1 MTFRSTIAL
10 FFQPNPSLKVLVC
23 ALLFCLSASTLRA
36 QSFPTSRDPFLW
48 PFAKTSIWNTPIGSN
63 ALYAPAGLQQV
74 TAFANVTPYGRG
86 GIAVDEEP
94 IIQAKNTDPLS
105 KVYAINDWS
114 RRCATTTATGKQIH
128 FPTGLTFADPNGGGD
143 TPNYSGVVVQE
154 DGSLF
159 HFNAIATC
167 GGGKIAAYDY
177 TSTENDSWFSSGST
191 GGHGGSALSGFGG
204 SIRKGELTGAE
215 PIRHAIKLNVLASRY
230 LVYNNDGTPGYRWPA
245 TKADGYANPAQDAS
259 FGYGT
264 SNTTKY
270 PYMEIGAL
278 LALKP
283 DVTPES
289 LGITNPVALKL
300 FYALQDYG
308 VYVTD
313 DTHWNHYDIPMESG
327 VAEEVQ
333 ASLGINIKNW
343 GNSTDGYYQD
353 VMKLLTNLNVVTNN
367 GPNSIGG
374 GGKPRQPL
382 APPFKGQTSTNGSFK
397 IMPLGDSKTEGAGG
411 GGQQSWRG
419 YLRKK
424 LTQDGYTIDYVG
436 DRQNYADGDAV
447 PNDLNH
453 AGHGGYTIGPD
464 KATFC
469 NTCETTGIIEHLDDY
484 FKSSD
489 PDVVLVAIGINDF
502 FNDALH
508 PTNYRYTAPQRYRS
522 LVNKILRL
530 KPSVKII
537 LGTIEPVRWDKS
549 WGGDPN
555 EALGALNAKIKAI
568 ADSSLTDNIYFADIR
583 NQMLVNWSTSDYY
596 DDVHLGAQ
604 GAVKSANAWYEAL
617 KPVLKNV
624 VFTPIAVTGIA
635 VDPVSA
641 ALEVQSD
648 LQLNSTLLPTDATN
662 KTVYWSS
669 SNNLVAIVSS
679 SGLVTGIAPGNA
691 VITVSSDEGNKT
703 ATTSI
708 KVIPAPYNYVQN
720 PGFELDAAETPNPQ
734 KWKKNGNN
742 PETSFT
748 ETYNGAHGGQYH
760 LTHYKGNAA
769 NEVYTYQLITGL
781 PNGAYQLKAWIKNT
795 GGQTIA
801 QMTAKNFGGAN
812 LSVNLPKASNW
823 TLLQIPTIQ
832 VSNGQCEIGF
842 YSADVAS
849 WNYLYAD
856 DIQFIKI
863 ESTVTAVNDPLAH
876 LSVQIYPNPLTNN
889 TFNVFT
895 PGIESEKNLSI
906 FDVLGRSVYL
916 QKLPKGERYA
926 IDLNAPQLKGIY
938 WLKISTLEGE
948 VIKKLVIE

>member
-1 MTFRSTIAL
+1 MSYRIKTML
-10 FFQPNPSLKVLVC
+10 FSPAKLSFIVLLG
-23 ALLFCLSASTLRA
+23 LLFQASNLLA
-36 QSFPTSRDPFLW
+36 QTFPTSRDPFLW

-74 TAFANVTPYGRG
+74 TAFPNVAPYGRG
-86 GIAVDEEP
+86 GISVDEEP
-94 IIQAKNTDPLS
+94 IIQAKNTDPLA

-143 TPNYSGVVVQE
+143 TPNYSGVVAQE

-177 TSTENDSWFSSGST
+177 TSTENESWFSAGST

-204 SIRKGELTGAE
+204 SIRKGELTGTD

-230 LVYNNDGTPGYRWPA
+230 LVYSNDGTPGYRWPA

-264 SNTTKY
+264 SNATKY
-270 PYMEIGAL
+270 PYMEIGVL

-283 DVTPES
+283 DVTPEG
-289 LGITNPVALKL
+289 LGLTNPVALKL

-308 VYVTD
+308 AYVTD
-313 DTHWNHYDIPMESG
+313 DTHWNHYDFPMESG

-343 GNSTDGYYQD
+343 GNTSDSYYQD
-353 VMKLLTNLNVVTNN
+353 VMKLLTNLYAVTNN

-374 GGKPRQPL
+374 GGRPRQPL
-382 APPFKGQTSTNGSFK
+382 APPFKGQPTAIGSFK

-419 YLRKK
+419 YLRNK
-424 LTQDGYTIDYVG
+424 LMQDGYTIDYVG
-436 DRQNYADGDAV
+436 NRQNYADGDAV

-464 KATFC
+464 IATFC
-469 NTCETTGIIEHLDDY
+469 NTCETTGIVEHLDGY

-489 PDVVLVAIGINDF
+489 PDVVLVAIGVNDF
-502 FNDALH
+502 FNDKLH
-508 PTNYRYTAPQRYRS
+508 PVNYRNTAPQRYRS
-522 LVNKILRL
+522 LVNKLLQL
-530 KPSVKII
+530 KPSVKIV
-537 LGTIEPVRWDKS
+537 LGTIEPARWDKN

-568 ADSSLTDNIYFADIR
+568 ADSSATDQIYFADIR
-583 NQMLVNWSTSDYY
+583 NQMLINWSTSDYF
-596 DDVHLGAQ
+596 DDVHLAAQ
-604 GAVKSANAWYEAL
+604 GAKKSAKAWYEAL
-617 KPVLKNV
+617 KPVLSNIV
-624 VFTPIAVTGIA
+624 VTPIAVTDIA
-635 VDPVSA
+635 VSPASA
-641 ALEVQSD
+641 TLEVQSSV
-648 LQLNSTLLPTDATN
+648 QLSSTLLPIDATN

-691 VITVSSDEGNKT
+691 VITASSDDGNKT
-703 ATTSI
+703 ASTLI
-708 KVIPAPYNYVQN
+708 KVIPEPYNYAQN

-734 KWKKNGNN
+734 KWSKSGSK

-748 ETYNGAHGGQYH
+748 ETYNGARGGLYH

-769 NEVYTYQLITGL
+769 NNVYTYQLITGL
-781 PNGAYQLKAWIKNT
+781 PSGTYQLKAWIKST
-795 GGQTIA
+795 GGQTMA
-801 QMTAKNFGGAN
+801 QMTAKNFGSASLAVDIPAASTWTQLQLAGIN
-812 LSVNLPKASNW
+812 VN
-823 TLLQIPTIQ
+823 
-832 VSNGQCEIGF
+832 NGQCEIGF
-842 YSADVAS
+842 SSADVAS
-849 WNYLYAD
+849 WNYLYVD
-856 DIQFIKI
+856 DVQFIKM
-863 ESTVTAVNDPLAH
+863 ESTVTAVDDPFGFSA
-876 LSVQIYPNPLTNN
+876 VQIYPNPLRSTTLNLD
-889 TFNVFT
+889 T
-895 PGIESEKNLSI
+895 PGIEGEKTLGI
-906 FDVLGRSVYL
+906 FDVLGRLVFR
-916 QKLPKGERYA
+916 QKLLQGSHYS
-926 IDLNAPQLKGIY
+926 IDLNRPQLKGVY
-938 WLKISTLEGE
+938 WVKISTIDGA
-948 VIKKLVIE
+948 VMRKLIVE

>member
-1 MTFRSTIAL
+1 MLLGLL
-10 FFQPNPSLKVLVC
+10 FQASKVL
-23 ALLFCLSASTLRA
+23 A
-36 QSFPTSRDPFLW
+36 QTFPTSRDPFLW
-48 PFAKTSIWNTPIGSN
+48 PFAKTSIWNTPIGGN
-63 ALYAPAGLQQV
+63 ALYAPAGLKEV
-74 TAFANVTPYGRG
+74 TSFPNIAPYGRG

-94 IIQAKNTDPLS
+94 IIQAKNTDPLA

-128 FPTGLTFADPNGGGD
+128 FPIGLKFTDPNGGGD
-143 TPNYSGVVVQE
+143 TPNYSGVVAQE

-204 SIRKGELTGAE
+204 SIRKGELTGAD

-245 TKADGYANPAQDAS
+245 TKADGYANPAQNAS

-264 SNTTKY
+264 SNATKY

-283 DVTPES
+283 EVTPEG
-289 LGITNPVALKL
+289 LGINNPVALKL

-308 VYVTD
+308 AYVTD
-313 DTHWNHYDIPMESG
+313 DTYWNHYDFPMESG

-353 VMKLLTNLNVVTNN
+353 VMKLLTNLYAVTNN

-382 APPFKGQTSTNGSFK
+382 APPFKGQPKAQGTFK

-419 YLRKK
+419 YLRNK
-424 LTQDGYTIDYVG
+424 LMQDGYAIDYVG

-469 NTCETTGIIEHLDDY
+469 NTCETTGIVEHLDGY

-508 PTNYRYTAPQRYRS
+508 PVNYRYTAPQRYRS
-522 LVNKILRL
+522 LVNKLLQL

-568 ADSSLTDNIYFADIR
+568 ADSSVTDQIYFADIR
-583 NQMLVNWSTSDYY
+583 NQMLINWSTSDYF
-596 DDVHLGAQ
+596 DDVHLGVQ
-604 GAVKSANAWYEAL
+604 GAKKSANAWYEAL
-617 KPVLKNV
+617 KPVLENV
-624 VFTPIAVTGIA
+624 VFTPVAVTGIA

-641 ALEVQSD
+641 TLEVQTD
-648 LQLNSTLLPTDATN
+648 LQLNSTLLPADATN

-679 SGLVTGIAPGNA
+679 SGLVTGISPGNA
-691 VITVSSDEGNKT
+691 VITVSSDDGNKT
-703 ATTSI
+703 ASTSI
-708 KVIPAPYNYVQN
+708 KVIPAPYNYAQN

-734 KWKKNGNN
+734 KWSKSGSN
-742 PETSFT
+742 PETSYT
-748 ETYNGAHGGQYH
+748 ETYNGAHGGRYH

-769 NEVYTYQLITGL
+769 NNVYTYQLITGL
-781 PNGAYQLKAWIKNT
+781 PNGTYQLKAWIKST
-795 GGQTIA
+795 GGQTTA
-801 QMTAKNFGGAN
+801 QMTAKNFGSSSLTVDIPA
-812 LSVNLPKASNW
+812 ASTW
-823 TLLQIPTIQ
+823 TQIQLAGIN

-842 YSADVAS
+842 SSADVAS

-863 ESTVTAVNDPLAH
+863 ESTVTSVNDPLAFS
-876 LSVQIYPNPLTNN
+876 SVQIYPNPLGSTTLNLN
-889 TFNVFT
+889 T
-895 PGIESEKNLSI
+895 PGIEGEKTLGI
-906 FDVLGRSVYL
+906 FDVLGRAVFR
-916 QKLPKGERYA
+916 QKLQQGSHYS
-926 IDLNAPQLKGIY
+926 IDLNSPRLKGMY
-938 WLKISTLEGE
+938 WVKISTIDGS
-948 VIKKLVIE
+948 VTRKLIVE